1 MSQELN
7 WETSRIDSLQLLF
20 WVKLR
25 IVLNTN
31 KRGFSRSIY
40 SILQSKKRWLQK
52 LLPIYKRISWF
63 YKMRNLSLSKI
74 LPAVSEIN
82 GSMQSRYT
90 FLFFKNKLF
99 SEMSKNPSTK
109 SKELCCFLYEC
120 TVWIV
125 YTFRKLCFERWWD
138 WYELFSTSYINSSKY
153 NPEKSYQAD
162 HIVM

>member
-7 WETSRIDSLQLLF
+7 WETSRIDSLQLFF
-20 WVKLR
+20 WVKLC
-25 IVLNTN
+25 IVLNIN
-31 KRGFSRSIY
+31 KWGFSFN
-40 SILQSKKRWLQK
+40 LQQSKKRWLQNFY
-52 LLPIYKRISWF
+52 LGIYKRISWF

-109 SKELCCFLYEC
+109 SKELCCFLYLWMYSVDSVK
-120 TVWIV
+120 T
-125 YTFRKLCFERWWD
+125 CFESWQDWWQIHIHD
-138 WYELFSTSYINSSKY
+138 LHWTFFTLFHQNTVKS
-153 NPEKSYQAD
+153 KSY
-162 HIVM
+162 VLW